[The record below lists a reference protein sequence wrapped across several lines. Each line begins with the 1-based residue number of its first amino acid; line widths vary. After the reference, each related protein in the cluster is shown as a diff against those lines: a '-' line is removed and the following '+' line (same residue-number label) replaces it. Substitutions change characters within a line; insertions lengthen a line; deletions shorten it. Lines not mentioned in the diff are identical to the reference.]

1 MYLKT
6 CSRVVI
12 NPVERL
18 NEYIVHIVHI
28 EIVIRQIPVYVAD
41 KQIEVST
48 IFFILLTLENIART

>member
-18 NEYIVHIVHI
+18 SEYIVHI